1 MLRASQWHKI
11 FHISAENDLTLCAM
25 TWRQFH
31 DDFLIRSSKIF
42 LFQVILGVTEKKSV
56 ANRKAIL
63 WLRNRCDKL
72 LTSRVGISTCIGIDS
87 AVPLFH
93 RVRMQHTRHLD
104 AGRVA
109 LISICVPPTL
119 LLTPDRIL
127 DLPPQRHVAIY
138 PWQENNCRWIP
149 RSVSRGSCK
158 SSECPKRD
166 VRFKNNSVRCSCK
179 QARKL
184 RRSERKFARYL
195 ISG

>member
-1 MLRASQWHKI
+1 MTKV
-11 FHISAENDLTLCAM
+11 FHISAENNLTLCAM
-25 TWRQFH
+25 TWRQFPRWLFNPLVE
-31 DDFLIRSSKIF
+31 DIF
-42 LFQVILGVTEKKSV
+42 VQVIPDVTENKSV
-56 ANRKAIL
+56 ANRKSVL
-63 WLRNRCDKL
+63 LPRNRCDKL

-87 AVPLFH
+87 AVPLFY

-127 DLPPQRHVAIY
+127 DLSPQRHAATH
-138 PWQENNCRWIP
+138 PRQENNCRW
-149 RSVSRGSCK
+149 SVSLVAFLRGSCE
-158 SSECPKRD
+158 SSDCPKRD

-184 RRSERKFARYL
+184 RRSERKFPRYL
-195 ISG
+195 TSG